1 MRGVSRGTHQALLA
15 RESRAGAAV
24 SAMHC
29 VRAARHGGHGIDGT
43 VCMTRHG
50 VVAVGGGRPLYEK
63 AYDVCKF
70 PGDHGLV
77 CQAVIEQ
84 AFRNV
89 GPHNVCV
96 SCGSPL
102 VALQAALGSQA
113 LLPPPHVG
121 MVRARVFVVFGVSTH
136 GHFQMQARGYT

>member
-1 MRGVSRGTHQALLA
+1 
-15 RESRAGAAV
+15 
-24 SAMHC
+24 
-29 VRAARHGGHGIDGT
+29 
-43 VCMTRHG
+43 

-96 SCGSPL
+96 SCGITIGRSAGSIRFAST
-102 VALQAALGSQA
+102 VA
-113 LLPPPHVG
+113 PPPVG
-121 MVRARVFVVFGVSTH
+121 MVRARVFVVFEVSTH
-136 GHFQMQARGYT
+136 SHFQMQARGDTCEKS